1 MDIEIPEDYMM
12 TEQLRRN
19 LPSLQQ
25 EESGVE

>member
-1 MDIEIPEDYMM
+1 MAIVIHEDYMM

-25 EESGVE
+25 EERGDE

>member
-1 MDIEIPEDYMM
+1 MDIEIHEEYMM

-25 EESGVE
+25 EESGDE